1 MHFRTNFKMEKP
13 TLCYCFT
20 WIVFIELDF
29 TVAFLLIRKTWDDKF
44 AKKVGMG
51 GVKNGGPQ

>member
-29 TVAFLLIRKTWDDKF
+29 TVAFLLIRKTGDDKF